1 MRRAVIQ
8 ALICHF
14 RLSVES
20 SELAYLI
27 DFKAYF
33 KDELADLAAFQQE
46 GLVDIS
52 GDWITIT
59 ARGRLLV
66 RAICMVFDRYLREN
80 RQRANYSKVI

>member
-1 MRRAVIQ
+1 M
-8 ALICHF
+8 
-14 RLSVES
+14 
-20 SELAYLI
+20 
-27 DFKAYF
+27 
-33 KDELADLAAFQQE
+33 
-46 GLVDIS
+46 DIS

>member
-1 MRRAVIQ
+1 MGDETVYRGRFAVRIGY
-8 ALICHF
+8 AGLG
-14 RLSVES
+14 E
-20 SELAYLI
+20 
-27 DFKAYF
+27 
-33 KDELADLAAFQQE
+33 ELADLAAFQQE